1 MGIPNPSAIKAEIK
15 GLESQKRETISA
27 QKEQIQ
33 SKLSEL
39 LDNRAKLQARIKDL
53 QSKANDRRYP
63 PQVKAQIREQIST
76 TVRQKDQLDAMVKRL
91 YAQRN
96 AVEMQVGGRYDQAI
110 LARRNFLTRLAGMQ
124 ISQAVGDE
132 VKGRKG

>member
-15 GLESQKRETISA
+15 GLESQKGEVISA
-27 QKEQIQ
+27 QKEGIQ

-39 LDNRAKLQARIKDL
+39 LDGRAKLQARIKDL
-53 QSKANDRRYP
+53 QSKVNDRRYP
-63 PQVKAQIREQIST
+63 PQVKAQIREQLSSS
-76 TVRQKDQLDAMVKRL
+76 VRQKEQLDAMIKRL

-110 LARRNFLTRLAGMQ
+110 IARKNLLARLAGLQ
-124 ISQAVGDE
+124 FSQAVGDE

>member
-15 GLESQKRETISA
+15 GLESQKSEVVSA

-39 LDNRAKLQARIKDL
+39 LDGRAKLQARIKDL
-53 QSKANDRRYP
+53 QSKANDKRYP
-63 PQVKAQIREQIST
+63 PQVKAQIREQISSS
-76 TVRQKDQLDAMVKRL
+76 VRQKEQLDAMIKRL

-96 AVEMQVGGRYDQAI
+96 SVEMQVGGRYNQAI
-110 LARRNFLTRLAGMQ
+110 VARKNLLTRLAGLQ
-124 ISQAVGDE
+124 FSQAVGDE